1 MQIKGVSRY
10 EKSIE
15 SIRYDVENSFRRRVI
30 DRACNRRRGRR
41 TCMRDHESKLKIDKD
56 N

>member
-1 MQIKGVSRY
+1 MRIKGASRY

-15 SIRYDVENSFRRRVI
+15 WIRDGTENSFRRRVV
-30 DRACNRRRGRR
+30 DRSYNSRRRRRAC
-41 TCMRDHESKLKIDKD
+41 MRNHESKLKIDKD